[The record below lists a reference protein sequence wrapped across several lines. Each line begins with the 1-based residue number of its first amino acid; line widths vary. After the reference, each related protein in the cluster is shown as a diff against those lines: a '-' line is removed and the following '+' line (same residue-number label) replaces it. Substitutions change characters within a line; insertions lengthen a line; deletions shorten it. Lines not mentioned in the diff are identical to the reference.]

1 MDLLLVDITKGDQG
15 ALPAGA
21 RGGGDVGL
29 GVDLL
34 LLSEP
39 AGGGETLRLSP
50 APHPGS
56 SLEQAEPA
64 PRALGVGAARE
75 AEERTWGRRGGGRG
89 AWLHS
94 SCHASTRLICLE
106 TLAIGSRRSPT
117 HLGPSSTLN

>member
-34 LLSEP
+34 LLTQP
-39 AGGGETLRLSP
+39 AAGEALRLWP

-64 PRALGVGAARE
+64 PRGLAVGGAWE
-75 AEERTWGRRGGGRG
+75 AEERTRGRRGGGRG

-94 SCHASTRLICLE
+94 SCHASTLLICLE
-106 TLAIGSRRSPT
+106 TLAIGSRKSPA
-117 HLGPSSTLN
+117 HLWPSSTLN

>member
-34 LLSEP
+34 LLSQP
-39 AGGGETLRLSP
+39 ASGEALRLSP
-50 APHPGS
+50 SPHPGS

-64 PRALGVGAARE
+64 PRGLGVGGAWE
-75 AEERTWGRRGGGRG
+75 AEERTRGRRGGGRG

-106 TLAIGSRRSPT
+106 TLAIGSRKSPT
-117 HLGPSSTLN
+117 HLWPSLTLN

>member
-34 LLSEP
+34 LVTQP
-39 AGGGETLRLSP
+39 GGGETLRLSP
-50 APHPGS
+50 SPHPGS

-64 PRALGVGAARE
+64 PRALGVGGARE

-94 SCHASTRLICLE
+94 SCHASTLLICLE
-106 TLAIGSRRSPT
+106 TLAIGSRKSPA
-117 HLGPSSTLN
+117 HLWPSSTLN

>member
-34 LLSEP
+34 LLSQP
-39 AGGGETLRLSP
+39 ASGEALRLSP
-50 APHPGS
+50 SPHPGS

-64 PRALGVGAARE
+64 PRALGVGGARE
-75 AEERTWGRRGGGRG
+75 AEERTWGRRGGRRG

-94 SCHASTRLICLE
+94 SCHPSTRLIRLK
-106 TLAIGSRRSPT
+106 TLAIGSRRSPA
-117 HLGPSSTLN
+117 HLWPSSTLN

>member
-34 LLSEP
+34 LVTQP
-39 AGGGETLRLSP
+39 GGGEALRLSP
-50 APHPGS
+50 SPHPGS

-64 PRALGVGAARE
+64 PRGLAVGGAWE
-75 AEERTWGRRGGGRG
+75 AEERTRGRRGGGRG

-94 SCHASTRLICLE
+94 SCHASTLLICLE
-106 TLAIGSRRSPT
+106 TMAIGSRRSPA
-117 HLGPSSTLN
+117 HLWPSSTLN